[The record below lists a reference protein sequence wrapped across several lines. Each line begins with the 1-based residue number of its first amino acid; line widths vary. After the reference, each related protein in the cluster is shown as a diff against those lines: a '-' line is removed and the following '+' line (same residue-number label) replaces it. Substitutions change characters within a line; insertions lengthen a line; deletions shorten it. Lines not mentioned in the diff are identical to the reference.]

1 MSFKFKPRLTR
12 NEALRLAR
20 EFDVENDEAAQ
31 RAGQRLSSGEPNVED
46 FRLIFEWKTRGRGR
60 SRLDENSNGE
70 IVDALSLALK
80 ANTPR
85 SSIAVLRG
93 LHGVD
98 VPVASAIMAMMQPNV
113 HTVID
118 FRALESPGYD
128 GAYNQIAF
136 YLCYRSYCVELSR
149 RWGLSLRELDRA
161 LWQWS
166 SEESERLR
174 ARQSVSEER

>member
-1 MSFKFKPRLTR
+1 MSFQFEPRLTR

-31 RAGQRLSSGEPNVED
+31 RAGRRLSGEPNVED

-60 SRLDENSNGE
+60 SRLYENSDGE

-118 FRALESPGYD
+118 FRALEALSYD
-128 GAYNQIAF
+128 GTYNQIAF
-136 YLCYRSYCVELSR
+136 YLRYRCYCVELSR

-166 SEESERLR
+166 SEESKRLR
-174 ARQSVSEER
+174 ARRKR